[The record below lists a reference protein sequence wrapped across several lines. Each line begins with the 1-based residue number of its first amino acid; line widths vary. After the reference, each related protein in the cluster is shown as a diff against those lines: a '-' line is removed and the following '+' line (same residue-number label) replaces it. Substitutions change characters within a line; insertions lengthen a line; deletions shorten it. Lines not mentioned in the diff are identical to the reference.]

1 MHESDLGVFADAI
14 AEIAVE
20 AGKAILEIYEQ
31 DFEVTQKDDAS
42 PLTQA
47 DLASH
52 RIICDALAEL
62 TPDVPVLSEESSD
75 IDWVCAAH
83 RWYLERERRTIQVVS
98 VDIEQM
104 LVTGIAQLFICCS

>member
-62 TPDVPVLSEESSD
+62 TQSQESLAKAKDSDLSPKALKIKRD
-75 IDWVCAAH
+75 IQKSTDTAAA
-83 RWYLERERRTIQVVS
+83 LE
-98 VDIEQM
+98 
-104 LVTGIAQLFICCS
+104 A